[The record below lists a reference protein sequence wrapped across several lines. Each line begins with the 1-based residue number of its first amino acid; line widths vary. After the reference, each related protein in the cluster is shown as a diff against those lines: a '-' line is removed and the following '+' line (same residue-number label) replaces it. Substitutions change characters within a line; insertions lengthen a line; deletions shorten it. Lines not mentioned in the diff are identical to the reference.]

1 MELGGKKVP
10 RGSALRGSS
19 RASSAD
25 VRSNHGGRCVSV
37 ASSEDRGPRRFFA
50 SFSSYYT
57 GLSVSRSVPPISKK
71 RFVYHMNVFGRP
83 PVLPRVIGILRWS
96 FSSVYQA
103 GEVGHRSAEQR
114 FVAVATFEYAH
125 DATLGP
131 LVGKCTDVLCESIE
145 K

>member
-19 RASSAD
+19 SASSAD

-57 GLSVSRSVPPISKK
+57 ELSASRSVPLISQKDSLPYE
-71 RFVYHMNVFGRP
+71 RFRGTTSAPSGYRYLSLELFLRLPGR
-83 PVLPRVIGILRWS
+83 
-96 FSSVYQA
+96 
-103 GEVGHRSAEQR
+103 
-114 FVAVATFEYAH
+114 
-125 DATLGP
+125 
-131 LVGKCTDVLCESIE
+131 
-145 K
+145 

>member
-1 MELGGKKVP
+1 MELGGKKVL

-57 GLSVSRSVPPISKK
+57 GLSASRSVPLISKK
-71 RFVYHMNVFGRP
+71 RTLYHMNVFGRP
-83 PVLPRVIGILRWS
+83 PVLPRVIAIFLWS
-96 FSSVYQA
+96 SPAVYQA
-103 GEVGHRSAEQR
+103 GEVGHRSA
-114 FVAVATFEYAH
+114 
-125 DATLGP
+125 
-131 LVGKCTDVLCESIE
+131 K
-145 K
+145 